1 MKKLKLVALFLAMV
15 ICLSSCSFSI
25 NEILVQLG
33 VVTTTTTTVTTT
45 TTKKKTTTTTT
56 TTTTSKPD
64 EDEFVTKNNSITKSD
79 MLARYTLTQEEV
91 DAALAMLDEMVE
103 ISKTATSADEIDEVY
118 DEFETAFYHIAQQ
131 MTVAS
136 IVYYCD
142 MSDDEATER
151 HLNTTDMFYS
161 VQDKYMQSCRTM
173 YLESPVADEIFADW
187 SEEDIREMLDYD
199 PAIVELKSEIEAL
212 QAEYNDLEDSEFT
225 DGSAEIYAKIVA
237 KNNELAK
244 LHSYDNYYDYA
255 STNVYGRDYTREDLE
270 SFRAYVKQYIIP
282 CYNSINQNF
291 SRYKRLNN
299 YKQNQ
304 FIDFLTSGFDTMKKN
319 YVVEYLNSLEGT
331 MGEAMRD
338 PFESK
343 NCVFSYS
350 SNSHPTA
357 FCTYL
362 YEDETPFCLFGSSGQ
377 GSSTIVHE
385 FGHYYASYVNNDL
398 NNYDLCETHSQG
410 NEFLFLKFTENM
422 FSSDV
427 WEPIKAYNLLNAYYT
442 IVMATVMDEFEQ
454 RVYDLESVEGFTSED
469 FDAIMDDVIED
480 YGTALW
486 FENNLSDVYSY
497 WRSTVID
504 NPVYYISYAVS
515 AVAAVEIFAIADEDY
530 DAAITAYTT
539 LVEGVTP
546 EDGFI
551 GALKKAGL
559 GTPFE
564 EETFVKVAQTM
575 KTR

>member
-56 TTTTSKPD
+56 TTQKQD
-64 EDEFVTKNNSITKSD
+64 KFEAEDHSLTKAQILK
-79 MLARYTLTQEEV
+79 RYTLTQEEV

-103 ISKTATSADEIDEVY
+103 ISKTATSADEIDAIY

-131 MTVAS
+131 MTIAS
-136 IVYYCD
+136 IVYYCN
-142 MSDDEATER
+142 MSDKTATER

-173 YLESPVADEIFADW
+173 YLESPVAEEIFADW

-199 PAIVELKSEIEAL
+199 PAVVELKSEIEAL
-212 QAEYNDLEDSEFT
+212 QAEYNDLGNSDFT
-225 DGSAEIYAKIVA
+225 DGSAKIYAKIVA

-244 LHSYDNYYDYA
+244 LHNYDNYYDYA
-255 STNVYGRDYTREDLE
+255 SANVYGRDYSREDLE
-270 SFRAYVKQYIIP
+270 AFRAYVKQYIMP
-282 CYNSINQNF
+282 CYKSLYSGWSVYSKF
-291 SRYKRLNN
+291 SDYNKNL
-299 YKQNQ
+299 
-304 FIDFLTSGFDTMKKN
+304 FIDYLTSGFDTMKKN

-338 PFESK
+338 PFENK
-343 NCVFSYS
+343 NCVFSYN

-362 YEDETPFCLFGSSGQ
+362 YEDETPFCLFGFSGQ
-377 GSSTIVHE
+377 SSSTIVHE

-410 NEFLFLKFTENM
+410 NEFIFLKYCEGMINGEVY
-422 FSSDV
+422 DAV
-427 WEPIKAYNLLNAYYT
+427 KAYNLFNAYYT
-442 IVMATVMDEFEQ
+442 IIMATIMDEFEQ
-454 RVYDLESVEGFTSED
+454 KVYDLESVEGYTSAD
-469 FDAIMDDVIED
+469 FDAIMDEVIAG
-480 YGTALW
+480 YGESASW
-486 FENNLSDVYSY
+486 FEDSLSDVYSY

-564 EETFVKVAQTM
+564 EETFVKVANTM